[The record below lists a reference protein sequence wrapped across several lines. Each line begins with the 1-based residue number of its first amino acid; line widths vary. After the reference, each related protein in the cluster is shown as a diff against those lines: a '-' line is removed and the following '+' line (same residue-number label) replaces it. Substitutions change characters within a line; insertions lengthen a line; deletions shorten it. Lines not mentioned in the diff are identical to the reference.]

1 MGGLL
6 ADGAR
11 KHSLRSTANGSVG
24 SENKE
29 RRGRENKERRGS
41 ENKERRGSENKER
54 RGSAQLT
61 APRNAETMD
70 ATSLIETPGGG

>member
-11 KHSLRSTANGSVG
+11 KHSLRSTANGSV
-24 SENKE
+24 
-29 RRGRENKERRGS
+29 GS

>member
-1 MGGLL
+1 LEGNCARAGNDRGQMMGGLL

-11 KHSLRSTANGSVG
+11 KHSLRSTANGSV
-24 SENKE
+24 
-29 RRGRENKERRGS
+29 
-41 ENKERRGSENKER
+41 GSENKER

>member
-1 MGGLL
+1 MGGLV

-29 RRGRENKERRGS
+29 RRG
-41 ENKERRGSENKER
+41 
-54 RGSAQLT
+54 SAQLT
-61 APRNAETMD
+61 APRNAETLD